1 MSDNVYIIGAGIHP
15 FGRTEERSG
24 REQGVFAVREALA
37 DAGLEWADL
46 ECAYGGSAAAGNA
59 DIMVNELGLTS
70 LPFINVS
77 NGCATGGSAVA
88 SAQQAVASGMYD
100 LALAVGFDKH
110 PRGAFNA
117 KPSDYGLPEWYGQT
131 GMMLT
136 TQFFALKIQRYMQL
150 HGISRTTLGR
160 VAEKAFRNGAVT
172 PHAWRRSEIDLE
184 TIMNAPMIN
193 DPLTKFMFC
202 SPAEGGV
209 ALILASEQKARELG
223 ALAPGKSVKIA
234 NVAFRTRPPDSFEVF
249 QAGVSIKDGGKPTVL
264 ASKAAFEGA
273 GIGPDDIEVAQ
284 LQDTESGAEI
294 MHMAENG
301 FCADGDQEE
310 WLANGWSERGGKLP
324 INTDG
329 GCLACGEPIG
339 ASGLR
344 QVYENVEQLRGRAG
358 ERQVAGRDGTGPKTG
373 YSHVYGAPGLSA
385 VAILER

>member
-1 MSDNVYIIGAGIHP
+1 MSENVYIVGAGIHP
-15 FGRTEERSG
+15 FGRTQERSG
-24 REQGVFAVREALA
+24 REQGVYAVRQALA
-37 DAGLEWADL
+37 DAGLEWADM

-70 LPFINVS
+70 LPFINVA
-77 NGCATGGSAVA
+77 NGCATGGSAIA
-88 SAQQAVASGMYD
+88 SAQQAIASGMYD

-117 KPSDYGLPEWYGQT
+117 QPSDYGLPEWYGET

-160 VAEKAFRNGAVT
+160 VAEKAFRNGAKT
-172 PHAWRRSEIDLE
+172 PHAWRRSEIDLD
-184 TIMNAPMIN
+184 TIMNAQMIN

-209 ALILASEQKARELG
+209 ALILASEKKARAMG
-223 ALAPGKSVKIA
+223 ALAPGKSVKVA
-234 NVAFRTRPPDSFEVF
+234 KVAFKTRPPDSFEVF
-249 QAGVSIKDGGKPTVL
+249 QAGVSIKEGGKPTVL
-264 ASKAAFEGA
+264 ASQAAFEGA
-273 GIGPDDIEVAQ
+273 GIGPEDIDVAQ

-301 FCADGDQEE
+301 FCKDGDQEE
-310 WLANGWSERGGKLP
+310 WLANGWSEHGGKLP

-358 ERQVAGRDGTGPKTG
+358 ERQVPGKHGDGPKTA
-373 YSHVYGAPGLSA
+373 YSHVYGAPGISA

>member
-1 MSDNVYIIGAGIHP
+1 MGENVYIIGAGIHP
-15 FGRTEERSG
+15 FGRTDGRSG
-24 REQGVFAVREALA
+24 REQGVYAVREALA
-37 DAGLEWADL
+37 DAGLDWPDI

-70 LPFINVS
+70 LPFTNVA
-77 NGCATGGSAVA
+77 NGCATGGSSVA
-88 SAQQAVASGMYD
+88 AAQQAIASGAYD

-117 KPSDYGLPEWYGQT
+117 KPRDYGLPEWYGQT

-160 VAEKAFRNGAVT
+160 VAEKAFRNGTMA
-172 PHAWRRSEIDLE
+172 PHAWRRSEVDLD
-184 TIMNAPMIN
+184 TIMNAPMVN
-193 DPLTKFMFC
+193 DPLTKYMFC
-202 SPAEGGV
+202 SPSEGGV
-209 ALILASEQKARELG
+209 ALILASETKMRQLG
-223 ALAPGKSVKIA
+223 ADGVKVAKIA
-234 NVAFRTRPPDSFEVF
+234 VKTRPPDSFEVF
-249 QAGVSIKDGGKPTVL
+249 QAGVSVREGGKPTVL

-273 GIGPDDIEVAQ
+273 GIGPQDIDVAQ

-301 FCADGDQEE
+301 FCQDGEQEQ
-310 WLANGWSERGGKLP
+310 WLAEGWSQIGGKLP

-329 GCLACGEPIG
+329 GCIACGEPIG

-344 QVYENVEQLRGRAG
+344 QVYENVQQLRGRCG
-358 ERQVAGRDGTGPKTG
+358 ERQVKGAKTA
-373 YSHVYGAPGLSA
+373 YSHVYGAPGMSA
-385 VAILER
+385 VAILQR

>member
-1 MSDNVYIIGAGIHP
+1 MSENVYIIGAGIHP
-15 FGRTEERSG
+15 FGRTDERTG
-24 REQGVFAVREALA
+24 REQGVYAVREALA
-37 DAGLEWADL
+37 DAGLDWTDIG
-46 ECAYGGSAAAGNA
+46 CAYGGSAAAGSA

-70 LPFINVS
+70 LPFTNVA
-77 NGCATGGSAVA
+77 NGCATGGSALV
-88 SAQQAVASGMYD
+88 SAQMAIASGMYD
-100 LALAVGFDKH
+100 VAIAVGFDKH

-150 HGISRTTLGR
+150 HGISRTSLGR

-209 ALILASEQKARELG
+209 ALILSSEKKMRELG
-223 ALAPGKSVKIA
+223 ADGVRISKIA
-234 NVAFRTRPPDSFEVF
+234 VRTRPPDSFEVF
-249 QAGVSIKDGGKPTVL
+249 QAGVSIKEGGKPTVL
-264 ASKAAFEGA
+264 ASQAAFEGA
-273 GIGPDDIEVAQ
+273 GIGPEDIEIAQ

-301 FCADGDQEE
+301 FCKDGEQEE
-310 WLANGWSERGGKLP
+310 WLANGWSDRSGKLP

-344 QVYENVEQLRGRAG
+344 QVYENVEQLRRRAG
-358 ERQVAGRDGTGPKTG
+358 ERQVTGKDGTAPKTG